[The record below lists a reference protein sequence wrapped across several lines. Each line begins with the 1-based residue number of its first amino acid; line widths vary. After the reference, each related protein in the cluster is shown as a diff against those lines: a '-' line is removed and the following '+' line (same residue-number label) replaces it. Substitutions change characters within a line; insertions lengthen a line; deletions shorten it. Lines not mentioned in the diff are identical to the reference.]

1 MREARRVI
9 GRHHRKA
16 IGPVDRGESRSHL
29 IGNRR
34 DEIRRWKDARMT
46 GRTRVAVGR
55 GVIRKGTEVFIETRP
70 VEQIVAD
77 QTDGLLAGVAER
89 SLAES
94 TVWTV
99 VVILQPRYIRPDDT
113 LVVFADETRFTDVDV
128 VLETE

>member
-1 MREARRVI
+1 
-9 GRHHRKA
+9 
-16 IGPVDRGESRSHL
+16 
-29 IGNRR
+29 
-34 DEIRRWKDARMT
+34 MT
-46 GRTRVAVGR
+46 GRTRGCRR

-99 VVILQPRYIRPDDT
+99 AAILQPRYIRPDDT
-113 LVVFADETRFTDVDV
+113 LVVFVDETRSHRR
-128 VLETE
+128 